1 LAKTYSPLYG
11 RHGSQSCDE
20 VGEELLWSSP
30 SPGYAIRLAVAAGF
44 SAYPGLVAA
53 VASAGV
59 EIATLDVID
68 SAHKNVVVAITCNTS
83 GNEHGSEVAERVITA
98 GDTGRVVH
106 SAHLIRS

>member
-1 LAKTYSPLYG
+1 
-11 RHGSQSCDE
+11 
-20 VGEELLWSSP
+20 
-30 SPGYAIRLAVAAGF
+30 
-44 SAYPGLVAA
+44 
-53 VASAGV
+53 V